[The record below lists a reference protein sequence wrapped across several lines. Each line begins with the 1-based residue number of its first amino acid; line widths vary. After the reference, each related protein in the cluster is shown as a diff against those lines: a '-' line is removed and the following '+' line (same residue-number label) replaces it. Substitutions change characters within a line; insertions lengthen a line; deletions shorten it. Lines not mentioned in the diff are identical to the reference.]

1 MNAMA
6 QAGMQVFAQAKAQ
19 PGKAAKTVQKK
30 ATQAAKTARKTV
42 RWALCCASSGLPSP
56 VIQCHVCMCHAKE
69 SGVLVLTRALQG
81 GLGKAIPI

>member
-6 QAGMQVFAQAKAQ
+6 QAGMQVFAQAKVQ

-42 RWALCCASSGLPSP
+42 RWAPAAHRSGCQSY
-56 VIQCHVCMCHAKE
+56 VSVSCVCVTPKE
-69 SGVLVLTRALQG
+69 VGRQMLTRALQG
-81 GLGKAIPI
+81 GRGKPIPI